1 MLAPGP
7 PTENAQ
13 RPSNRAV
20 PFRLTWHSYT
30 RLAPLT
36 PRRLGPPLIVRQSES
51 PSQPPRSRSSH
62 SGSDP
67 WSARWS
73 RLARALDLLPS
84 TPVAV
89 ALSGGA
95 DSVFLLHLL
104 ARSAPRPKILAIHV
118 DHGLRGIESQLDAEF
133 CARLCAKLAIPFA
146 RRVVDLDP
154 EGSDLERRAREARY
168 RALAEEASAAGFRV
182 LLTGHHEDDAVETLL
197 MRWMRGTELPG
208 LAGLRRETV
217 LGKSHARPEADVP
230 LKVLRPLTALRREE
244 VRSALRAEGLDW
256 REDDSNASDRFTRG
270 RVRHQVLPEIEAH
283 CGTDGVENFFEF
295 ARAVES
301 FEDELSDRTAH
312 LQWEPVSHE
321 PARRSSEMPDLG
333 GRIARESLDA
343 LSAPLMRRALGRLIG
358 EGTGQRPSKDVL
370 HGLADDLS
378 ARRNGRRE
386 LHQGWSVQLQSDAVH
401 LTPPAA
407 LLTGGVAVAPA
418 PVAAPAAAATVVEPE
433 PAEGARRAQAD
444 QAHPTPSRG
453 GQIASEGLVL
463 GVPGTAQLPDG
474 RSITAAIVP
483 ADAPV
488 PTSVTVV
495 DIDASDIHGLRVR
508 FERPGDRF
516 RGLGAPGHKPL
527 RRFLAEAGI
536 PREER
541 SLVPVVTHGEEIV
554 WVAGIRPSEA
564 RKVTSRTTRRLR
576 LTLDG
581 ARGG

>member
-1 MLAPGP
+1 M
-7 PTENAQ
+7 
-13 RPSNRAV
+13 
-20 PFRLTWHSYT
+20 
-30 RLAPLT
+30 
-36 PRRLGPPLIVRQSES
+36 
-51 PSQPPRSRSSH
+51 
-62 SGSDP
+62 
-67 WSARWS
+67 
-73 RLARALDLLPS
+73 PS

-118 DHGLRGIESQLDAEF
+118 DHGLRGEESQLDAEF
-133 CARLCAKLAIPFA
+133 CARLCARLEIPFA
-146 RRVVDLDP
+146 RRVVDVDP
-154 EGSDLERRAREARY
+154 ESSDLERRAREARY
-168 RALAEEASAAGFRV
+168 RALAEEASAAGFRF

-217 LGKSHARPEADVP
+217 LGRSHARPEADVP

-256 REDDSNASDRFTRG
+256 RDDGSNSSGRFTRS

-283 CGTDGVENFFEF
+283 CGSDGLENFFEF

-301 FEDELSDRTAH
+301 FEDELADRTAH

-321 PARRSSEMPDLG
+321 PARRSTEMPDLG
-333 GRIARESLDA
+333 GRIPRESLDA

-370 HGLADDLS
+370 QGLAEDLS

-401 LTPPAA
+401 LTPPAS
-407 LLTGGVAVAPA
+407 LLTGGVAVAAA
-418 PVAAPAAAATVVEPE
+418 PVAAPSATRTI
-433 PAEGARRAQAD
+433 AGAGQAD
-444 QAHPTPSRG
+444 SAQRNQANQAGSTPSRS
-453 GQIASEGLVL
+453 GQIASEGLLL
-463 GVPGTAQLPDG
+463 GLPGTARLPDG
-474 RSITAAIVP
+474 RSIVASLVP

-488 PTSVTVV
+488 PTSATVV
-495 DIDASDIHGLRVR
+495 DIDATGIDRLRVR

-516 RGLGAPGHKPL
+516 HGLGSPGHKPL
-527 RRFLAEAGI
+527 RRFLADAGI

-541 SLVPVVTHGEEIV
+541 ALVPVVTHGEEIV
-554 WVAGIRPSEA
+554 WIAGLRPSEA
-564 RKVTSRTTRRLR
+564 RKVTSSTTRRLR
-576 LTLDG
+576 LMLEG
-581 ARGG
+581 ARGA